1 MQDATIKSSQSK
13 RTYEK
18 PDVTRRSNLL
28 TVTANS
34 GGSIS
39 GISGSAPLG

>member
-18 PDVTRRSNLL
+18 PVVTRRSNLL

-34 GGSIS
+34 GGSIN
-39 GISGSAPLG
+39 GISGSVPLG